1 MKVSEIINEASLWDL
16 ASRANQ
22 IRKQASRSSQLAQQQ
37 GQQQAASML
46 KPNPARQSTQSAQ
59 AAQQPVSTPSNLP
72 PNVKVLSSHPVVLQV
87 AKQGTFELDEF
98 NKWHPLNRPKID
110 VSPGQAAILNKYL
123 QML

>member
-1 MKVSEIINEASLWDL
+1 MKVNEIINEGSLWDL
-16 ASRANQ
+16 ASQASRL
-22 IRKQASRSSQLAQQQ
+22 RKQASRSSQLAQQL

-46 KPNPARQSTQSAQ
+46 KTNPARQSVQP
-59 AAQQPVSTPSNLP
+59 AQQPVSTPSNLP
-72 PNVKVLSSHPVVLQV
+72 SNVKVLSSHPVVLQV

>member
-1 MKVSEIINEASLWDL
+1 MKVNEIINEASLWDL

-46 KPNPARQSTQSAQ
+46 KPNPARQSAQ